1 MRYLGF
7 ARPMTQV
14 EGSKMR
20 MIGISAG
27 EETCSASDGV
37 CP

>member
-7 ARPMTQV
+7 ASPMTQV